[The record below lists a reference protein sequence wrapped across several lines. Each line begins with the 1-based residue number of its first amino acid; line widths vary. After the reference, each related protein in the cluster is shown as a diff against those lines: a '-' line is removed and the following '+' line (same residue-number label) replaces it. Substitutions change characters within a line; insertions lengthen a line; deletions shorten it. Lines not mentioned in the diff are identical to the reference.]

1 MWPSGETD
9 RLLELVRCRIDTTAA
24 ASPDSTMSRAD
35 ADKEL
40 ASSIAQTAVTFA
52 RMIAV
57 RPDVYTPFAA
67 ESKRWQVKGMER
79 GGKVDDV
86 TVVVGVVRKE
96 Q

>member
-1 MWPSGETD
+1 MWETPRLDSVWPSGETD
-9 RLLELVRCRIDTTAA
+9 RLLELVR
-24 ASPDSTMSRAD
+24 SRVD
-35 ADKEL
+35 AGGDDKEL
-40 ASSIAQTAVTFA
+40 AASIAQTAVTFA

-86 TVVVGVVRKE
+86 TVVVAVVRKE
-96 Q
+96 

>member
-1 MWPSGETD
+1 MWEIPRLDSVWPSGETD
-9 RLLELVRCRIDTTAA
+9 RLLDLVRSRVDAA
-24 ASPDSTMSRAD
+24 ATRPDG
-35 ADKEL
+35 DKEL
-40 ASSIAQTAVTFA
+40 AASIAQTAVTFA

-86 TVVVGVVRKE
+86 TVVVAVVRKE
-96 Q
+96 